1 MMDKK
6 QLHMEFMSIL
16 GESRPGL
23 TFEEYRDSCVF
34 LLFYKYCCLRFDKE
48 LDDAYKLKE
57 MVRMA
62 VRGKLQIPSFLRF
75 IEIASGFIHR
85 ASGQFELTEFSYFR
99 RMARN
104 QSQEKQKSFARF
116 IRKIIKKID
125 AWDCDELLFE
135 QYPYLF
141 EELLYEFSKLK
152 KETFISEG
160 VQNLY
165 RLFFDYSDSG
175 CSRVILPHFQYGIL
189 FKAMYDGCDNAD
201 VFGYEE
207 NEEYIEIINIL
218 AYMKKLPFTTV
229 HLYPRKEWN
238 KQTGL
243 GNSIDRICIF
253 MPEGI
258 DGGEY
263 MMNINDLPWDREFMM
278 SKTKGEFPYVLS
290 GLPFL
295 NKKGAM
301 VIIFPSALLYREGRE
316 VQIRKY
322 LLEELDCLDTIMLL
336 PDQIFNSSGQ
346 KEVLL
351 YLQMNRK
358 REDVMFFDCSDLD
371 KMDREQIARIREAL
385 EERKDIPGF
394 CTSASKARI
403 KENDYNLNLPRY
415 ISKSVA
421 DIKLD
426 IEARRKRIAE
436 IDRELKEIDEKIA
449 MYRRD
454 LEL

>member
-1 MMDKK
+1 MDKK
-6 QLHMEFMSIL
+6 QLHIEFMSIL
-16 GESRPGL
+16 GESHPGL

-34 LLFYKYCCLRFDKE
+34 LLFYQYCCLRFSQE
-48 LDDAYKLKE
+48 LDDSYKLKE

-62 VRGKLQIPSFLRF
+62 VRGKLQIPSFLKF
-75 IEIASGFIHR
+75 IESASAYIHR
-85 ASGQFELTEFSYFR
+85 ANSQFELMEFSFYR
-99 RMARN
+99 KMAQN

-125 AWDCDELLFE
+125 AWDCDQLLFE
-135 QYPYLF
+135 QYPVLF
-141 EELLYEFSKLK
+141 EKMLGEFAKLK
-152 KETFISEG
+152 KETYISQG

-165 RLFFDYSDSG
+165 RLFFAYSDAD
-175 CSRVILPHFQYGIL
+175 CERLILPGFQYGIL
-189 FKAMYDGCDNAD
+189 FKTMYKKGNDTE
-201 VFGYEE
+201 VFGYDE

-218 AYMKKLPFTTV
+218 AYMKKLPFTSV
-229 HLYPRKEWN
+229 HLYKKKDWTR
-238 KQTGL
+238 QSGL
-243 GNSIDRICIF
+243 GGTVDRICAF
-253 MPEGI
+253 LP
-258 DGGEY
+258 DGVEAGEY
-263 MMNINDLPWDREFMM
+263 MMNLSDLPWDREFLT
-278 SKTKGEFPYVLS
+278 SKTKGEFPFILS
-290 GLPFL
+290 ALPYL
-295 NKKGAM
+295 KKKGAM

-316 VQIRKY
+316 AQIRKY
-322 LLEELDCLDTIMLL
+322 FIEELDCLDTIMLL

-371 KMDREQIARIREAL
+371 KMDEEQIAKIQDAL
-385 EERKDIPGF
+385 EGRKDIPGF
-394 CTSASKARI
+394 CTSASKTRI

-415 ISKSVA
+415 IAKSVM

-436 IDRELKEIDEKIA
+436 IDRELREIDEKIA

>member
-1 MMDKK
+1 MDKK

-16 GESRPGL
+16 GESHPGL

-62 VRGKLQIPSFLRF
+62 VRGKLQIPSFLKF
-75 IEIASGFIHR
+75 VESASAYIHR
-85 ASGQFELTEFSYFR
+85 ASSQFELTEFSYYR
-99 RMARN
+99 RMAQN
-104 QSQEKQKSFARF
+104 KSQEKQKSFARF

-125 AWDCDELLFE
+125 AWDCDQLLFD
-135 QYPYLF
+135 QYPYLL
-141 EELLYEFSKLK
+141 EELLREFSKMK
-152 KETFISEG
+152 KETFISQG

-165 RLFFDYSDSG
+165 RLFFSYSDSE
-175 CSRVILPHFQYGIL
+175 SKRVILPDFQYGIL
-189 FKAMYDGCDNAD
+189 FKTMFEDESN
-201 VFGYEE
+201 VEMFGYDE

-218 AYMKKLPFTTV
+218 AYMKRLPFTAV
-229 HLYPRKEWN
+229 HLYPKKEWT
-238 KQTGL
+238 KQSGL
-243 GNSIDRICIF
+243 GGTVDRIGVF
-253 MPEGI
+253 MPDGI

-263 MMNINDLPWDREFMM
+263 MMNLSDLPWDREFMT
-278 SKTKGEFPYVLS
+278 SKTKGEFPFILS
-290 GLPFL
+290 GLPYL
-295 NKKGAM
+295 KKKGAM

-322 LLEELDCLDTIMLL
+322 FLEELDCLDTIMLL

-351 YLQMNRK
+351 YLQMNRQ
-358 REDVMFFDCSDLD
+358 REDVMFFDCSELD
-371 KMDREQIARIREAL
+371 RMDEDQISKIREAL

-415 ISKSVA
+415 IAKSVA